1 MKKLLIALGLLLA
14 VMGLALFALPYFVPQ
29 AYLQRQLGRLLA
41 QETGLHLEEAE
52 RLRLSILPTLGVA
65 VEGVSV
71 RLPLD
76 KGNAPTFHADRIFT
90 AIAPRSLIERRFKV
104 SKVVIEN
111 PSLHFHIDASG
122 RNNWGLT
129 GLWPTYEP
137 VKLAALRDSAD
148 IVYTAAVLGERPVR
162 RKAVPSIDIDI
173 VNGSFAYQ
181 DDVRRRKIGLSD
193 VNLAFRSSGAAG
205 PLTVDGKLKLQ
216 GQDVYFNASVSPPA
230 GGGDRSAPLRV
241 SMLSEAMATSF
252 DGVFAWSGRAHFSG
266 AARIDL
272 RSGEALAR
280 LIGEKAKEAGRF
292 SGSALAGRLEVSDDE
307 LRLTE
312 AVFTAPG
319 AEGNLDIFADFDGT
333 VQASI
338 NKFKLHGG
346 TAQGKLTVD
355 TRQREAVVAG
365 TFAMAGVNSLALTKG
380 VSGFDWL
387 SGRADASIEIAG
399 GGEALDDIAKTLTG
413 KAHMTVASGAIEGLD
428 LPMIVSDA
436 KEGNLKK
443 WEREA
448 GRSTPFDK
456 LEANFV
462 IEKGIASTEDL
473 SLTGPNVAMSGE
485 GRTDLVRGRLN
496 YRLKTKVTAL
506 TPEQAPTADA
516 AKGEG
521 KGEERAAL
529 AVPLVIK
536 GDWDKPEISPDL
548 ENALKDTDSLAGTAK
563 LFGKSV
569 EKLTDGK
576 VKADD
581 FDRAIDS
588 LFGKKKKKK
597 KREAEPEQVQPE

>member
-1 MKKLLIALGLLLA
+1 
-14 VMGLALFALPYFVPQ
+14 
-29 AYLQRQLGRLLA
+29 
-41 QETGLHLEEAE
+41 
-52 RLRLSILPTLGVA
+52 
-65 VEGVSV
+65 
-71 RLPLD
+71 
-76 KGNAPTFHADRIFT
+76 
-90 AIAPRSLIERRFKV
+90 
-104 SKVVIEN
+104 
-111 PSLHFHIDASG
+111 
-122 RNNWGLT
+122 
-129 GLWPTYEP
+129 
-137 VKLAALRDSAD
+137 
-148 IVYTAAVLGERPVR
+148 
-162 RKAVPSIDIDI
+162 
-173 VNGSFAYQ
+173 
-181 DDVRRRKIGLSD
+181 
-193 VNLAFRSSGAAG
+193 
-205 PLTVDGKLKLQ
+205 
-216 GQDVYFNASVSPPA
+216 
-230 GGGDRSAPLRV
+230 
-241 SMLSEAMATSF
+241 MLSEAMATSF

-266 AARIDL
+266 ATRIDL
-272 RSGEALAR
+272 RSGEALAH
-280 LIGEKAKEAGRF
+280 LIGQKAKEAGRF

-338 NKFKLHGG
+338 DRFKLHGG

-365 TFAMAGVNSLALTKG
+365 SFAMTGVDSLALTKG
-380 VSGFDWL
+380 VSGFDWV
-387 SGRADASIEIAG
+387 SGRADASIEIGG
-399 GGEALDDIAKTLTG
+399 GGETLDDIAQTLTG
-413 KAHMTVASGAIEGLD
+413 KAHMTVASGTIEGLD

-436 KEGNLKK
+436 REGNFKK

-462 IEKGIASTEDL
+462 IEKGIARTEDL
-473 SLTGPNVAMSGE
+473 KLTGPNVAMSGE

-506 TPEQAPTADA
+506 APEQAPAADA
-516 AKGEG
+516 S
-521 KGEERAAL
+521 KGEEQAAL